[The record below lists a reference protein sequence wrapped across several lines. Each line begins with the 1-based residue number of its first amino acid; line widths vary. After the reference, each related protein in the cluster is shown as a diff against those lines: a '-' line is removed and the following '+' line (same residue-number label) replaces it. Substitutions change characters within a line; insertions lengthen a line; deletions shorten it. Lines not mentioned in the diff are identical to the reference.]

1 MFRQS
6 LVSLAKRPW
15 LSSGIVAMLG
25 LAFAATL
32 LVLGLVNTY
41 LVRPL
46 PYGDATRLVTINEH
60 PLTGG
65 KNILWR
71 LTYGNAA
78 EVYDRATT
86 FSRKAII
93 RNEASTVHA
102 PGGVETAFV
111 QRVTPEFFPMLGVK
125 PLFGDTI
132 HAANAE
138 IAGERALLLGY
149 EFWQRRFGGDR
160 AVLGQSVRLD
170 DRSYRIVGV
179 MPAAV
184 VLPHVGEGQQA
195 WAALL
200 PVDFQREDRFIRR
213 HMMLG
218 ELAPG
223 QTLAAAQAE
232 LASISAALRRDFPA
246 QNSGRGI
253 NAVGLR
259 ESLLGNMRQQLLILQ
274 AAVSLVL
281 VVACINAGCLLLAQ
295 AIRRRREFAVRL
307 ALGAGT
313 RDLFRQF
320 FAESLWLSL
329 GAAGLGLLLATW
341 LSLLAA
347 TLLPGGARQLPPPG
361 ITGTVAVCAAGMA
374 TLIAVAFS
382 LVPLMQAR
390 RLNIEATLR
399 DGSRQLGSVAG
410 GAATR
415 VLVSLQVAIALALLI
430 TAVQL
435 VRSFQAVQ
443 AVDHGIPVE
452 QIYTFRLGTRGAAYA
467 DDAARVRYFEGVA
480 AQLRTL
486 PHVVEAGISDFA
498 FPSVPGSY
506 FGFTQEGDGLL
517 LTDTPKRALRRAV
530 SPELL
535 DAFALKIIAG
545 RWLTVD
551 DRENTAR
558 VAVISQSL
566 AEKYW
571 PGLSPLGKRVRFE
584 GLEGWTEVVGIV
596 SDITSHGVQPTVI
609 DSFFLSHA
617 QITPIDTGVVVR
629 VRGAQPLSRDQVDR
643 AVAAVDLHSTA
654 YAYNAAAEFFANSA
668 WQTRFVLILVGS
680 FAGLAVTLCLTGVY
694 AVLAF
699 AVAGRTSEFGLRL
712 ALGAKRP
719 QVAALVLR
727 DAARMTVPGLLAG
740 TLLAW
745 FAARSVENLL
755 YGVSSLDVLA
765 YAAAGAA
772 LAVACAAA
780 CLMPAFRAMRVD
792 PLIALRSN

>member
-1 MFRQS
+1 MIRQS
-6 LVSLAKRPW
+6 LTSLSKRPW
-15 LSSGIVAMLG
+15 LSSGIVATLG
-25 LAFAATL
+25 LALAATL
-32 LVLGLVNTY
+32 LVAGLVNTY

-60 PLTGG
+60 PLTGQ
-65 KNILWR
+65 NILWR
-71 LTYGNAA
+71 MTYGNAV
-78 EVYDRATT
+78 EVYEHAAS

-93 RNEASTVHA
+93 RNESFTVRA

-125 PLFGDTI
+125 PLFGETI

-138 IAGERALLLGY
+138 IGGERALLLSY

-160 AVLGQSVRLD
+160 NVLGQSVQLD
-170 DRSYRIVGV
+170 QRSYRVVGV
-179 MPAAV
+179 LPAAV

-200 PVDFQREDRFIRR
+200 PVDFIRDERYFRR

-223 QTLAAAQAE
+223 KTLAAAQTE
-232 LASISAALRRDFPA
+232 LTAISAALRRDYPA

-259 ESLLGNMRQQLLILQ
+259 ESLLGNLRQQLLILQ
-274 AAVSLVL
+274 GAVGLVL
-281 VVACINAGCLLLAQ
+281 VVACVNAGCLLLAQ
-295 AIRRRREFAVRL
+295 AIRRRREFALRL

-329 GAAGLGLLLATW
+329 GAATLGLLLATW
-341 LSLLAA
+341 LSPLAA
-347 TLLPGGARQLPPPG
+347 TLLPGGVRQLPAPG
-361 ITGTVAVCAAGMA
+361 ITGAVVVCAAAMA
-374 TLIAVAFS
+374 IVIAVAFS

-415 VLVSLQVAIALALLI
+415 LLVSLQIAIALALLI

-443 AVDHGIPVE
+443 TVDRGIPVE
-452 QIYTFRLGTRGAAYA
+452 QLYAFRLGTRGAAYA
-467 DDAARVRYFEGVA
+467 DDAARIRYFEGVA

-486 PHVVEAGISDFA
+486 PHVAEAGISDA
-498 FPSVPGSY
+498 VFPNVLGSY
-506 FGFTQEGDGLL
+506 SGFTQEGDGLL
-517 LTDTPKRALRRAV
+517 LTETPKRAVRRAV

-535 DAFALKIIAG
+535 DALQLKIIAG
-545 RWLTVD
+545 RWLSAD
-551 DRENTAR
+551 DRANTAR

-571 PGLSPLGKRVRFE
+571 PGQDPLGKRVRFE
-584 GLEGWTEVVGIV
+584 GREDWSEIVGIV
-596 SDITSHGVQPTVI
+596 SDIISHGAQPAVI
-609 DSFFLSHA
+609 DSFFLPHA

-629 VRGAQPLSRDQVDR
+629 VRGTQPLTRDQVDR
-643 AVAAVDLHSTA
+643 AVAAVDLNNTA
-654 YAYNAAAEFFANSA
+654 YAYVTASEFFANSA
-668 WQTRFVLILVGS
+668 WQTRFGLILVGS

-699 AVAGRTSEFGLRL
+699 AVAGRTAEFGVRL
-712 ALGAKRP
+712 ALGARRP

-745 FAARSVENLL
+745 FAARSVDNLL
-755 YGVSSLDVLA
+755 YGVAPLDILA
-765 YAAAGAA
+765 YAAAGIA
-772 LAVACAAA
+772 LALACAAA

-792 PLIALRSN
+792 PLTALRGN